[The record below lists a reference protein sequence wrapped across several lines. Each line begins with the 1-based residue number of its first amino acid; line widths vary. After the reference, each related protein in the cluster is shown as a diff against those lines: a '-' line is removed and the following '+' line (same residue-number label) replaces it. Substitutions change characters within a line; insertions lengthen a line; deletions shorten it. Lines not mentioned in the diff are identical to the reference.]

1 MKLLCRDIYNFAG
14 NEICINSNSTELLG
28 HLRAVYGRFLKETYE
43 PSSIDDKLTKVKSGL
58 EIEII
63 DNLASA
69 NEITI
74 NDGFYLSRLSPY
86 NGSYKCISENL
97 LNKSQRTGTCDLLHF
112 VQTVIL
118 RTITLLISDY
128 HLFHAGVVSW
138 RNRGI
143 ILPAHP
149 DMGKTTMVI
158 KLVMSGCRFLSDE
171 IACFDPDLS
180 RIEAFPRRLSIRN
193 NSRKLLG
200 LPEWSESM
208 DVVKTADNEWMLDIE
223 DIVPDSLSETCTPDF
238 IFFLRGFGDRPR
250 VEQIPESV
258 SLLELLKFT
267 YCAVDD
273 PALLLFK
280 CAPLINKLRC
290 YNVIS
295 GSLDETAE
303 LIIEEVDRRSL
314 EDG

>member
-1 MKLLCRDIYNFAG
+1 MKLLCRDVYNFAG
-14 NEICINSNSTELLG
+14 NEIGINSNSTELLG

-74 NDGFYLSRLSPY
+74 NDGFYLNRLSPY
-86 NGSYKCISENL
+86 NGSYKCVSQNL

-112 VQTVIL
+112 VQT
-118 RTITLLISDY
+118 
-128 HLFHAGVVSW
+128 

-238 IFFLRGFGDRPR
+238 IFFMRGFGDRPR
-250 VEQIPESV
+250 VEHIPESV

-273 PALLLFK
+273 PAVLLFK

-303 LIIEEVDRRSL
+303 LIMEEVDRRSP